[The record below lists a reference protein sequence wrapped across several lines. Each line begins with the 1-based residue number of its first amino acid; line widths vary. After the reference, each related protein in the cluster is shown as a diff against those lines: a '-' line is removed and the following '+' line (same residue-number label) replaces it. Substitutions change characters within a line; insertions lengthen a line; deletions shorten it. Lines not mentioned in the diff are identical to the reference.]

1 MDSSAELSSLL
12 ATLEEVTQ
20 RVTRL
25 VEASEGKDGVDGELV
40 QLERSLTG
48 SLRKLRRA
56 LKSASTQ
63 R

>member
-1 MDSSAELSSLL
+1 MDTSSELSSLL
-12 ATLEEVTQ
+12 ATLEEVTA

-25 VEASEGKDGVDGELV
+25 VESSESEEGVDGELV

-48 SLRKLRRA
+48 SLRRLRRA
-56 LKSASTQ
+56 LKTAQ